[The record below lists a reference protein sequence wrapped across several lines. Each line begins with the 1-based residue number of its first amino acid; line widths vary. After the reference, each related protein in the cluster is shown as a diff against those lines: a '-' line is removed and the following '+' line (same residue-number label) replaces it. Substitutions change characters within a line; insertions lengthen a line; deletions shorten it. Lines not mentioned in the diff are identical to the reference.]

1 MLRIVEISDQTFS
14 VTVETDDYVPLSV
27 VTYDKPLGAM
37 FYRLG
42 NFDTS
47 LIEIA
52 VDPES
57 GTLRGFTVVSADRKF
72 EGRVSAG
79 PTVAGVPLTSLSAF
93 AQGDI
98 VDDPES
104 FSLGLR
110 DRTAIVAMNN
120 FEISDTIT
128 ACGNLKFYLYLN
140 TLVGLTVENLSER
153 DIVAISDH
161 LSRI

>member
-1 MLRIVEISDQTFS
+1 MLRIVEISNQAFN

-27 VTYDKPLGAM
+27 ATYDKPLGAM

-57 GTLRGFTVVSADRKF
+57 GALRGFSVVSADRKF
-72 EGRVSAG
+72 EGQASAG
-79 PTVAGVPLTSLSAF
+79 RTVTGVPLTSLSAF

-120 FEISDTIT
+120 FEVSDTIA

-140 TLVGLTVENLSER
+140 KLVGLTVENLSEH
-153 DIVAISDH
+153 DIDSISDH